1 MVQTTIIGNE
11 LLKSTHLLIGG
22 TTGCGKSV
30 LLNNI
35 LLSLLTKKTPA
46 SAALVLIDPKRVEL
60 SKYKKLPFTKRYAQE
75 PNEVIFALKD
85 TIRIMEKRYKQ
96 MERQGIVK
104 WQGGA
109 VYVII
114 DELADLMITD
124 GKNEIRRL
132 LQRLLQLGRAANI
145 HIIAATQAP
154 SRKVIPA
161 ELVLNFTD
169 RIALQCK
176 SPIESR
182 QIIGVRGAES
192 LPRHGVGLYDGE
204 DGLRRVEIPLT
215 PQKALNNRIEYWAAS
230 V

>member
-1 MVQTTIIGNE
+1 MENKIGGH
-11 LLKSTHLLIGG
+11 LLNATHLLIGG
-22 TTGCGKSV
+22 ATGCGKSV

-35 LLSLLTKKTPA
+35 MLSMLSSKTPTT
-46 SAALVLIDPKRVEL
+46 AAAVLIDPKRVEL
-60 SKYKKLPFTKRYAQE
+60 SRYKNMSFCQLYAQE
-75 PNEVIFALKD
+75 PAEVIDVLKT
-85 TIRIMEKRYKQ
+85 TIRIMENRYEF
-96 MERQGIVK
+96 MESVGAVK
-104 WQGGA
+104 WRGA
-109 VYVII
+109 DIYIVI

-132 LQRLLQLGRAANI
+132 LQRLLQLGRAAKI
-145 HIIAATQAP
+145 HVIAATQAP

-182 QIIGVRGAES
+182 QIIGVSGAES
-192 LPRHGVGLYDGE
+192 LPRHGIGLYDSP
-204 DGLRRVEIPLT
+204 DGLRRIAIPMASET
-215 PQKALNNRIEYWAAS
+215 DIKNKIAQWAVS